1 MNKYKTYMYIGI
13 IILII
18 SILGSTYAY
27 YKYVSAS
34 ININTITKGLD
45 YYINYAK
52 GTDITSGTLNAD
64 RKSVV

>member
-27 YKYVSAS
+27 YKYVLAS
-34 ININTITKGLD
+34 INIIPLLED
-45 YYINYAK
+45 
-52 GTDITSGTLNAD
+52 
-64 RKSVV
+64 